1 VDADKVFFSS
11 LKFKRKVFA
20 QGKMDFFVQPDR
32 IFVSA
37 GEYFLFL
44 ASLPGE
50 DGLDNFVLPDW
61 AFDSAYGLS
70 LPGFIARKDS
80 FDQSPWLYEYMVRW

>member
-1 VDADKVFFSS
+1 M
-11 LKFKRKVFA
+11 LIKFKRKVLL
-20 QGKMDFFVQPDR
+20 KERFFVQPDR

-50 DGLDNFVLPDW
+50 DGLDNFVLPD
-61 AFDSAYGLS
+61 
-70 LPGFIARKDS
+70 
-80 FDQSPWLYEYMVRW
+80 